1 MTMGTLS
8 IRYRRA
14 GFTIVELLI
23 VIVII
28 GILAAITI
36 VAYNGIQNRA
46 RTAAVTS
53 SLAGAAKQLEL
64 SKVDAGVYPSSGA
77 SLKKADDVDFQYSYV
92 ASSDSY
98 CLTATKDTI
107 SYKITSTAQTPIQGG
122 CAGHSQGGVAAITNM
137 ATNPS
142 AENNTAGITTV
153 SATGTR
159 DTSWYSSGT
168 ASFMITPS
176 GATND
181 TYIAYGGDLGGFRM
195 GLQAGKTYTISGTIR
210 LTAAQAG
217 SLSGNGSRQITA
229 WYTSSTGS
237 HSLTRGT
244 QAANTTGQSRVSVTY
259 SIPATATA
267 AWIRLYNGASLGNGV
282 VWWDDIMITEGATNY
297 SYADGD
303 SSNWIWNSAEGN
315 STSTGP
321 PQ

>member
-1 MTMGTLS
+1 MHKKPSTTN
-8 IRYRRA
+8 

-64 SKVDAGVYPSSGA
+64 SKVETGTYPSSG
-77 SLKKADDVDFQYSYV
+77 SGLKKADDVEFQYAYTS
-92 ASSDSY
+92 SSDSY
-98 CLTATKDTI
+98 CLTATKDSI
-107 SYKITSTAQTPIQGG
+107 SYKIQSTAQTPVQGG
-122 CAGHSQGGVAAITNM
+122 CAGHSQNGMAAITNM
-137 ATNPS
+137 ATNPG
-142 AENNTAGITTV
+142 AENNTTGITTV
-153 SATGTR
+153 SATGVR
-159 DTSWYSSGT
+159 DTTWSSSGA

-176 GATND
+176 GASND
-181 TYIAYGGDLGGFRM
+181 TYMAYGGDLGGFRM
-195 GLQAGKTYTISGTIR
+195 GMQAGKTYTISGTIR
-210 LTAAQAG
+210 LTTAQAG
-217 SLSGNGSRQITA
+217 SLSGNGARQITA
-229 WYTSSTGS
+229 WYTSSTGT
-237 HSLTRGT
+237 HSITRGT

-282 VWWDDIMITEGATNY
+282 VWWDDIMITEGSTNHN
-297 SYADGD
+297 YADGE
-303 SSNWIWNSAEGN
+303 SPNWTWNGTIGN

-321 PQ
+321 L

>member
-1 MTMGTLS
+1 MWTS
-8 IRYRRA
+8 SSKQRS

-46 RTAAVTS
+46 RASAVTS

-64 SKVDAGVYPSSGA
+64 SKVEAGTYPSSGA
-77 SLKKADDVDFQYSYV
+77 NLKKADDVEFQYTYNL
-92 ASSDSY
+92 SSDSY

-107 SYKITSTAQTPIQGG
+107 SYKIQSTAQVPVQGG
-122 CAGHSQGGVAAITNM
+122 CAGHSQGGVAAVTNM
-137 ATNPS
+137 ATNPG
-142 AENNTAGITTV
+142 AENNISSITTV
-153 SATGTR
+153 SATGAR
-159 DTSWYSSGT
+159 DTTWSSSGA
-168 ASFMITPS
+168 ASFRITPTS
-176 GATND
+176 TSND

-195 GLQAGKTYTISGTIR
+195 GLQAGKTYTISGTVR
-210 LTAAQAG
+210 LAAAQTS

-244 QAANTTGQSRVSVTY
+244 QAANAAGQSRVSVTY

-267 AWIRLYNGASLGNGV
+267 AWIRLYNGASLDNGV
-282 VWWDDIMITEGATNY
+282 VWWDDIMITEGSTNH
-297 SYADGD
+297 SYADGE
-303 SSNWIWNSAEGN
+303 SLNWIWNGTPHN

-321 PQ
+321 L